1 MSTKMYPNIL
11 GGLIFM
17 AMASMIFDSIDILV
31 ALFAPRNRASIWPV
45 PFHVTLSP
53 AHHAAHTISQ
63 IYNDSI

>member
-1 MSTKMYPNIL
+1 
-11 GGLIFM
+11 M